1 MAETIES
8 FVQKLQQDGVEA
20 GQAEAEKIRAEARDE
35 ADRIVADA
43 TSRAESIVEQAN
55 QQAEDRR
62 RKTETELALA
72 ARDSVHRLREAL
84 NRGMKAVVARGV
96 GQKLSDVEFLGEVL
110 HELIVMYA
118 QSDIDRK
125 EGIEI
130 NLPPE
135 TRDKLVQWA
144 LNEIGQ
150 DALDAMHIGV
160 DLKGKLK
167 TVGFEYTVS
176 GGTVEVTRES
186 VVETLA
192 EMISPELQRLLA
204 EAVGGEFQAKL
215 AAEQK
220 SHTEQRQQQ
229 EQQDRGKGESEGVD
243 DSLSSQQSDE
253 QSKGDQD

>member
-20 GQAEAEKIRAEARDE
+20 GRAEAEKIRAEAREE
-35 ADRIVADA
+35 AERIVADA
-43 TSRAESIVEQAN
+43 RSRAESIVEEAN
-55 QQAEDRR
+55 RQAEDRR
-62 RKTETELALA
+62 RKTETELTLA

-84 NRGMKAVVARGV
+84 NRAMKAVVAHGV
-96 GQKLSDVEFLGEVL
+96 EQKLSDIEFLGEVL
-110 HELIVMYA
+110 HELIIMYA

-125 EGIEI
+125 QGIEI
-130 NLPPE
+130 NLPGE

-150 DALDAMHIGV
+150 DALDAMHIGI
-160 DLKGKLK
+160 DLKGKLR

-192 EMISPELQRLLA
+192 EMISPELQRVLA

-220 SHTEQRQQQ
+220 AQADQRRQKDEQTGG
-229 EQQDRGKGESEGVD
+229 EGESEEKD
-243 DSLSSQQSDE
+243 DSSASGESDE
-253 QSKGDQD
+253 RSKGEQD